1 LDNALDEVEVV
12 SLLDRGFRGLA
23 KARALARPGGDRRT
37 KDQLTD
43 GQRAYNRLQAG
54 LRALV
59 EQAIGHLGNAW
70 ALRRW
75 AGAAVPDPRRLPR
88 RRRAPLPLPL
98 AAPDHHLNEHHGHP
112 H

>member
-75 AGAAVPDPRRLPR
+75 PGLLYRIRDVFRAVGALLCLCRWLHRITT
-88 RRRAPLPLPL
+88 
-98 AAPDHHLNEHHGHP
+98 
-112 H
+112 